1 MKRELTGVLNLMY
14 NVCMTKHRHKTH
26 NYRENEIVFKRW
38 FRTDVLLNKF
48 NALTDA
54 EKRHELCNKLGIGQS
69 RGIEM
74 AKPDFVISWSTADR
88 YATKLRLSSM
98 YDMA

>member
-26 NYRENEIVFKRW
+26 NYREGEIVFKRW
-38 FRTDVLLNKF
+38 FRTDLLLNKL

-54 EKRHELCNKLGIGQS
+54 EKRQKLCNNLSIGPS
-69 RGIEM
+69 RIIAM
-74 AKPDFVISWSTADR
+74 SKPDFVISWSTADK
-88 YATKLRLSSM
+88 YATKLRLSSL

>member
-14 NVCMTKHRHKTH
+14 NGCMTKHRHKTH
-26 NYRENEIVFKRW
+26 NYRENEIVFKKW

-54 EKRHELCNKLGIGQS
+54 EKRQKLCNNLSIGPS
-69 RGIEM
+69 RVIAM
-74 AKPDFVISWSTADR
+74 SKPDFVISWSTADK
-88 YATKLRLSSM
+88 YATKLRLSSL

>member
-1 MKRELTGVLNLMY
+1 
-14 NVCMTKHRHKTH
+14 MTKRRHKTH
-26 NYRENEIVFKRW
+26 YYAEGEKVFKAW
-38 FRTDVLLNKF
+38 FKADVLLKKF

-88 YATKLRLSSM
+88 YATRLRLSSM